1 MPLLEGKR
9 ERSEFKTE
17 KALSTKEQAQG
28 KGAAPGRARQK
39 IRPPENSS

>member
-9 ERSEFKTE
+9 EWSEFKTE
-17 KALSTKEQAQG
+17 KALSTKDQAQG
-28 KGAAPGRARQK
+28 EGASPCRAQQK